1 MPDAVL
7 LMPNLEAANMT
18 LSFLGI
24 HRAPTMALCLSLV
37 VVATGCASMS
47 GGSQVAPTASLYS
60 RLGGYDAIAA
70 VTDDFLGGALADPR
84 IVPFFKGLEP
94 RDIQRIR
101 QHVVDQLCN
110 AAGGP
115 CYYPGRDMKTVH
127 AEMEINNDVWNAF
140 TSHFNPTL
148 AKFKVP
154 ERERNE
160 LVNIIGSLR
169 GSIVNR

>member
-1 MPDAVL
+1 
-7 LMPNLEAANMT
+7 MT
-18 LSFLGI
+18 LSFLDVR
-24 HRAPTMALCLSLV
+24 RAPTMVLCLSLV
-37 VVATGCASMS
+37 VIVTGCASMS
-47 GGSQVAPTASLYS
+47 GSREVPSTASLYS

-70 VTDDFLGGALADPR
+70 VTDDFLGGALSDPR
-84 IVPFFKGLEP
+84 IAPFFKGLEAN
-94 RDIQRIR
+94 DIRRIR

-110 AAGGP
+110 ATGGP

>member
-1 MPDAVL
+1 
-7 LMPNLEAANMT
+7 MT
-18 LSFLGI
+18 LSFTGI
-24 HRAPTMALCLSLV
+24 RRAPMMALCLSLA
-37 VVATGCASMS
+37 VVASGCASMS
-47 GGSQVAPTASLYS
+47 RGSQAPPTASLYS

-70 VTDDFLGGALADPR
+70 VTDDFLGGALGDPR
-84 IVPFFKGLEP
+84 IAPYFKGLEP
-94 RDIQRIR
+94 KDIRRIR

-110 AAGGP
+110 ATGGP